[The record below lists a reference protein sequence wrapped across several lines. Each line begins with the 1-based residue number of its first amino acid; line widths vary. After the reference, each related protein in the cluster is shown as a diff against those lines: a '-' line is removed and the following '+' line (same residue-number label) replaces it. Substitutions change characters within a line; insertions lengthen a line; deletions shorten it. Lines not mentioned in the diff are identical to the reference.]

1 MFENNRLQGRIDG
14 FEIFNFGIEHVMR
27 VFRNGDT
34 WDAHGALARLA
45 DVALIATG
53 ATGTSLAV
61 SRAAPLSAF
70 HIALVAFATA
80 FALLWFPFVGVY
92 ESWRGRAKRHLATT
106 VITAWFLALGSAV
119 TLMFVLGLAQHV
131 STVWIVTWACIVG
144 GTLVISRALVHS
156 VLARLRSAGRDLRYV
171 AIVGSGAHCEKILR
185 SVETS
190 PASGFR
196 VVMKLDVH
204 AKGNA
209 TQDGVVQYHDLAAF
223 AADVREKNVQEVW
236 LALSVAEERA
246 ALNVL
251 DQFRNDLVNVRFM
264 PDTRGHSVFE
274 GDIVDLMGT
283 PAISFM
289 GSPLSSRALA
299 QKAIFD
305 RLFAAVVLILLG
317 PLLATVA
324 LAVKVSSKG
333 PALFTQQRKGANGKP
348 FRIFKFRTM
357 RLHAEDN
364 GVVKQATRG
373 DPRVTRVGAFL
384 RRTSLDELPQFFNVL
399 RGEMSV
405 VGPRPH
411 ALQHDELYRGIV
423 SNYIQRYRVK
433 PGITGWAQVNGFR
446 GETDRVEKMQ
456 RRVECDL
463 YYLRNW
469 SFGLDMRIVI
479 ATALKGLVHR
489 NAF

>member
-1 MFENNRLQGRIDG
+1 MG
-14 FEIFNFGIEHVMR
+14 FEIWNVGFGYAMR

-34 WDAHGALARLA
+34 WELQGALTRLL
-45 DVALIATG
+45 DVALIGSGAIAASLSITRVAT
-53 ATGTSLAV
+53 
-61 SRAAPLSAF
+61 LSAA
-70 HIALVAFATA
+70 HIALVAFAA
-80 FALLWFPFVGVY
+80 AAALLWFPFVGVY
-92 ESWRGRAKRHLATT
+92 GSWRGRAKRHLAAMV
-106 VITAWFLALGSAV
+106 VIGWLLALGSAV
-119 TLMFVLGLAQHV
+119 ALTRALGLAEQV
-131 STVWIVTWACIVG
+131 SGGWIISWACIVAA
-144 GTLVISRALVHS
+144 ALVVYRVLVHTA
-156 VLARLRSAGRDLRYV
+156 LARLRRAGRDLRYV
-171 AIVGSGAHCEKILR
+171 AIVGSGSHCDNILR
-185 SVETS
+185 NVEES

-196 VVMKLDVH
+196 VVMKLDVDS
-204 AKGNA
+204 KGNA
-209 TQDGVVQYHDLAAF
+209 TQNGVVRYADLATF
-223 AADVREKNVQEVW
+223 AAAVREKNVEEIW
-236 LALSVAEERA
+236 RALPVSKERA
-246 ALNVL
+246 VLNVL
-251 DQFRNDLVNVRFM
+251 DHFRNDLVNVRFM

-289 GSPLSSRALA
+289 GSPLSSRVLA
-299 QKAIFD
+299 QKALFD
-305 RLFAAVVLILLG
+305 RLFAALVLILLG
-317 PLLATVA
+317 PLLALLA

-357 RLHAEDN
+357 RLHTEEA

-411 ALQHDELYRGIV
+411 ALQHDELYRGVV
-423 SNYIQRYRVK
+423 SDYIQRYRVK

-479 ATALKGLVHR
+479 ATAFKGLVHR
-489 NAF
+489 NAC

>member
-1 MFENNRLQGRIDG
+1 LG
-14 FEIFNFGIEHVMR
+14 FKYAMR

-34 WDAHGALARLA
+34 WELRGALTRLL
-45 DVALIATG
+45 DVGLIASG
-53 ATGTSLAV
+53 AVAASLCVTHAV
-61 SRAAPLSAF
+61 TLSAS
-70 HIALVAFATA
+70 HIALVAFAAA
-80 FALLWFPFVGVY
+80 FSLMWFPFVGVY
-92 ESWRGRAKRHLATT
+92 ESWRGRAKRHLAAMM
-106 VITAWFLALGSAV
+106 VVAWCLASGSAV
-119 TLMFVLGLAQHV
+119 ALTFVLGLAEQV
-131 STVWIVTWACIVG
+131 STLWIMSWACIVG
-144 GTLVISRALVHS
+144 AALVASRALVHAA
-156 VLARLRSAGRDLRYV
+156 LARLRCAGRDLRYV
-171 AIVGSGAHCEKILR
+171 AIVGSGSHCENIIR
-185 SVETS
+185 NVEGS

-196 VVMKLDVH
+196 VVMKLDVRSRSD
-204 AKGNA
+204 ASEN
-209 TQDGVVQYHDLAAF
+209 GVIQYGDLAAF
-223 AADVREKNVQEVW
+223 ATDVREKNVQEVW
-236 LALSVAEERA
+236 LALSVSEERA

-264 PDTRGHSVFE
+264 PDTRGHSVFD

-305 RLFAAVVLILLG
+305 RLFATVVLILLG
-317 PLLATVA
+317 PLLAIVA
-324 LAVKVSSKG
+324 LAVKMSSKG
-333 PALFTQQRKGANGKP
+333 PALFTQQRKGANGKT

-357 RLHAEDN
+357 RLHAEEA
-364 GVVKQATRG
+364 GVVKQATRN

-411 ALQHDELYRGIV
+411 ALQHDELYRGVV
-423 SNYIQRYRVK
+423 SDYIQRYRVK

-469 SFGLDMRIVI
+469 SFSLDMRIVI
-479 ATALKGLVHR
+479 ATAFKGLVHR
-489 NAF
+489 NAC